1 MKLKHANIEMLT
13 TIMINDSLRNGNY
26 CNCVIERATEFCLS
40 SRRKEKVDE
49 PPNKILKLKLLIR
62 ILILKMSKILKMR
75 LKSLKMK
82 KRKRERERG
91 VGKDRGVVVLINH
104 CYEN

>member
-1 MKLKHANIEMLT
+1 MAIT
-13 TIMINDSLRNGNY
+13 
-26 CNCVIERATEFCLS
+26 ATALLNVPQSCLS

-62 ILILKMSKILKMR
+62 ILILKCRRSWR
-75 LKSLKMK
+75 WGWRVWRW
-82 KRKRERERG
+82 KRERERERG

-104 CYEN
+104 CYENWCF

>member
-1 MKLKHANIEMLT
+1 MLM
-13 TIMINDSLRNGNY
+13 TIMINDSLWNVNY
-26 CNCVIERATEFCLS
+26 CNCVIECATEFCLS

-75 LKSLKMK
+75 MKSFKMK
-82 KRKRERERG
+82 KRKKERE
-91 VGKDRGVVVLINH
+91 V
-104 CYEN
+104 